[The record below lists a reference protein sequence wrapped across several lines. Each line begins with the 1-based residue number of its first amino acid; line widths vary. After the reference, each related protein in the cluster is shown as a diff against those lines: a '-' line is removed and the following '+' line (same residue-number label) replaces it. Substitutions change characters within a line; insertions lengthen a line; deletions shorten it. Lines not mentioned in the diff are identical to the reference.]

1 MIPPCSWTLLNVF
14 TKKKIAPVEYKGKNL
29 LRQASLRNK
38 ILIVICFATKIEK
51 EIDMEKK
58 RKKVLGL
65 DIGTNSIGAA
75 LIDLPQDFAEYGSDG
90 KIEWMGSRIIPTDGD
105 YLQKFESGAQA
116 LTKAAFRREKR
127 GSRRLKHRYKLRR
140 TRLIK
145 VFKALGWLDEYF
157 SLDNSRRFKQSVSEN
172 GYSFKISNYLPF
184 SDETITEFE
193 KELSIVGKKSKK
205 GKSIVPEDWIIYFL
219 RKKALTKR
227 ITIPELARI
236 IYMLNQRRGFKSS
249 RKDLK
254 TTNVLPYGEFVKR
267 KGKNEFGEEGLET
280 QFVVIT
286 KIKSVTF
293 KEEKKDKNGSSNIY
307 TIVAE
312 NTRLEPWEETR
323 KKEPDWAKE
332 INDKGEKIERKEFT
346 FLVTQKVDKSGKFIQ
361 NKPQLPKNDDWAL
374 CTTALSEKIEE
385 KHLYPGEYFY
395 EQIKEAYLAKRN
407 FKARQYPVYRWRY
420 QKELEAIWNRQCE
433 LNPELQKLNTDQ
445 ATLIKLA
452 DLLYPTQAKHNMPKL
467 SEFKS
472 NNLLH
477 IISKDIIYYQREL
490 KSQKSSISECRYEK
504 RIGKEKN
511 EEGVYIETGVYGLK
525 CIPRSSP
532 LFQEFRIWQ
541 DIHNIRVLE
550 REVIVDGKTNLD
562 VDVTGNFISDDI
574 KAKLFELFNSKA
586 SISEKD
592 ILKLL
597 KENHPDSNI
606 KLDIDKKEK
615 THSHRI
621 NLYARREELK
631 GNETLSRYR
640 ILFKKTDFDGD
651 DILSDKEKLRKLWH
665 IDYSITSSDE
675 EKSKKGITTALN
687 KILPDNPNKD
697 KGIELF
703 TKLSE
708 LKKEYG
714 SYSAC
719 AIKKMLS
726 VMRCGKKYW
735 HEQEINETIKQ
746 RAVDIKKR
754 LDNIGQ
760 NVRRINEIADDDVQK
775 QILKSFIGKEDLTK
789 GLNTYQAGYL
799 IYDKHSE
806 KDKTSINSAEDFGRF
821 IQKEIPN
828 NSLRNPIVE
837 QVVREAM
844 FLVRD
849 IWKQYGKIDEI
860 HIELGRNLKNNSQ
873 EREKISKA
881 QDGNFKEKQRIRQLL
896 YELMNGDFEQ
906 HIDEDETQPYKFE
919 NGMFKWGTKIEH
931 TTFKVKPNPE
941 SPADIE
947 KFRIWRNLS
956 KQSDMEWA
964 KKVKDEKIPTEQE
977 IKKYA
982 LWLSQNCRSPYTGKI
997 IPISKLFDENEYQKE
1012 HIIPQSKMKNDSFN
1026 NLVISEAAINPPP
1039 YKGSMLA
1046 RNFISQFGGQTLTIN
1061 NREYPILKET
1071 EYEAYC
1077 KDTFK
1082 FQKGKLKN
1090 LLATEVPEN
1099 FIGRQLNDT
1108 RYIGRKLSEL
1118 LAPVAKNENGI
1129 IFTGG
1134 AITSELKNNWGLN
1147 KVWKDL
1153 MEPRFE
1159 RLSKLTPE
1167 YIEEKRKLDEEF
1179 AIKDS
1184 QGQPRK
1190 DKNGDIVVQ
1199 DDRKVEYEQKV
1210 RAIPL
1215 KYIIHDKGEYGN
1227 PVIHFNVK
1235 ENEQLDLKR
1244 IDHRHHALDALIIAA
1259 TTREH
1264 IRYLNTLSAADTD
1277 EEFKNFKRTLVK
1289 GKIRDFKT
1297 PWERFTKDAKD
1308 KLEETIVTFKT
1319 NNKIISAPKNRTA
1332 YLRVENGKAKREY
1345 REQQP
1350 NKKWMAVR
1358 RSMFKEPLGVIW
1370 IKQIKDV
1377 SVKEAFTIE
1386 IERQLSYNDLTK
1398 RKTAS
1403 YIYDKL
1409 ARQIIK
1415 SIIQQCNSSIDE
1427 KDALIKE
1434 IEFYLT
1440 KNGKKIETGKVN
1452 KNGKTQYKT
1461 IYVLNGTEFEEVS
1474 VANFVA
1480 YKTKRMALTKKD
1492 YVEKL
1497 TIEKMKNDFPYFSE
1511 NEKRNNAFN
1520 NLFLQHIK
1528 EYNNDPKEAF
1538 NAEGIEKLNTK
1549 AIENPKIGKEIK
1561 SVTRLDGTV
1570 DLDDMFNGGFY
1581 ETDKGAMAYFVIY
1594 ENQQTKVRDGFESI
1608 ATHKAIE
1615 KIVNGDSIAKDREG
1629 YDKIILSPGDLV
1641 YVPTAEERK
1650 KVEQGVS
1657 IENVIPFNN
1666 NAILSKRVYK
1676 IVSFSKKDLLCIKAN
1691 ISDYII
1697 PYDRKAKSKGEIGWD
1712 NKSGNTL
1719 DDDTAIKDVCIK
1731 LKVDRLGNISKA

>member
-1 MIPPCSWTLLNVF
+1 MES
-14 TKKKIAPVEYKGKNL
+14 KKI
-29 LRQASLRNK
+29 
-38 ILIVICFATKIEK
+38 
-51 EIDMEKK
+51 
-58 RKKVLGL
+58 LGL

-75 LIDLPQDFAEYGSDG
+75 LINLPVGFENYGNDG
-90 KIEWMGSRIIPTDGD
+90 NIEWLGSRIIPLDGD

-116 LTKAAFRREKR
+116 ETKAAFRRGKR
-127 GSRRLKHRYKLRR
+127 GARRLKHRYKLRR

-145 VFKALGWLDEYF
+145 IFKTLGWLDENF
-157 SLDNSRRFKQSVSEN
+157 PLDDSQKFKATINEN
-172 GYSFKISNYLPF
+172 GYSHNISSYLPF
-184 SDETITEFE
+184 SKESIDEFE
-193 KELSIVGKKSKK
+193 KELGIAGNKSKK
-205 GKSIVPEDWIIYFL
+205 GKSIVPEDWIIYYL
-219 RKKALTKR
+219 RKKALTSK
-227 ITIPELARI
+227 ITIPELVRI
-236 IYMLNQRRGFKSS
+236 TYMLNQRRGFKSS

-254 TTNVLPYGEFVKR
+254 TTNVLPYQEFIER
-267 KGKNEFGEEGLET
+267 KDKNDYGEEGIET

-293 KEEKKDKNGSSNIY
+293 KEEKKDKKGNSNIY

-312 NTRLEPWEETR
+312 DARLDSWEEIR

-332 INDKGEKIERKEFT
+332 TNDKGEKVEKKEFT
-346 FLVTQKVDKSGKFIQ
+346 FLVTQKVDKNGKFTQ
-361 NKPQLPKNDDWAL
+361 NKPQLPKENDWAL

-385 KHLYPGEYFY
+385 KHQHPGEYFY
-395 EQIKEAYLAKRN
+395 EQIKEAYKTSRN
-407 FKARQYPVYRWRY
+407 FKVRQYPVYRWRY
-420 QKELEAIWNRQCE
+420 KKELEAIWEKQCE
-433 LNPELQKLNTDQ
+433 LNPELQKINSNQ
-445 ATLIKLA
+445 SILIKLA
-452 DLLYPTQAKHNMPKL
+452 EILYPTQAKYNMPKL

-472 NNLLH
+472 HDLLH

-490 KSQKSSISECRYEK
+490 KSQKNSISECRYEK
-504 RIGKEKN
+504 RKGIDGEF
-511 EEGVYIETGVYGLK
+511 YGLK

-532 LFQEFRIWQ
+532 LFQKFRIWQ

-550 REVIVDGKTNLD
+550 REVMVDGKTKLD
-562 VDVTGNFISDDI
+562 VDVTDNFIHENV
-574 KAKLFELFNSKA
+574 KAALFEIFNSKA
-586 SISEKD
+586 SLSEKD

-597 KENHPDSNI
+597 KDIYPDSNI

-615 THSHRI
+615 IHSHRI

-640 ILFKKTDFDGD
+640 TIFKKAGFDGEG
-651 DILSDKEKLRKLWH
+651 ILSDGEKLMKLWH

-687 KILPDNPNKD
+687 KILPDGPNKD
-697 KGIELF
+697 KAIELF

-719 AIKKMLS
+719 AIKKMLP
-726 VMRCGKKYW
+726 VMRCGKYW
-735 HEQEINETIKQ
+735 YEQDVTKTTKQ
-746 RAVDIKKR
+746 RAEDIKKR
-754 LDNIGQ
+754 LENIGHSI
-760 NVRRINEIADDDVQK
+760 RRINEIADDDVQK
-775 QILKSFIGKEDLTK
+775 QVLKSFIGKEDLTK
-789 GLNTYQAGYL
+789 GLNTYLAGYL

-806 KDKTSINSAEDFGRF
+806 KDKTAINSTEEFGKF

-837 QVVREAM
+837 QVVRETM

-849 IWKQYGKIDEI
+849 IWNKYGQIDEI
-860 HIELGRNLKNNSQ
+860 HIELGRDLKNNSK
-873 EREKISKA
+873 ERERISKA
-881 QDGNFKEKQRIRQLL
+881 QDGNFKEKQRIKALL
-896 YELMNGDFEQ
+896 YELLNNGIEQ
-906 HIDEDETQPYKFE
+906 YSEDS
-919 NGMFKWGTKIEH
+919 KIENA
-931 TTFKVKPNPE
+931 TFEVKPNPE
-941 SPADIE
+941 SPADID
-947 KFRIWRNLS
+947 KFRIWRSLS
-956 KQSDMEWA
+956 KQSDIEWA

-997 IPISKLFDENEYQKE
+997 IPLSKLFDTNQYEIE
-1012 HIIPQSKMKNDSFN
+1012 HIIPRSKMKNDGFN
-1026 NLVISEAAINPPP
+1026 NLVISEWGVNKAKDKQLAA
-1039 YKGSMLA
+1039 
-1046 RNFISQFGGQTLTIN
+1046 NFISDCKGKCKYGDK
-1061 NREYPILKET
+1061 EYKLFSYE

-1077 KDTFK
+1077 KETFR
-1082 FQKGKLKN
+1082 FQKAKLKN
-1090 LLATEVPEN
+1090 LLATEVPED
-1099 FIGRQLNDT
+1099 FIERQLNDT
-1108 RYIGRKLSEL
+1108 RYIGRKLAEL

-1147 KVWKDL
+1147 KVWKEL
-1153 MEPRFE
+1153 MKPRFE
-1159 RLSKLTPE
+1159 RL
-1167 YIEEKRKLDEEF
+1167 EK
-1179 AIKDS
+1179 ITGN
-1184 QGQPRK
+1184 Q
-1190 DKNGDIVVQ
+1190 
-1199 DDRKVEYEQKV
+1199 
-1210 RAIPL
+1210 
-1215 KYIIHDKGEYGN
+1215 YIIHEKDEQGN

-1277 EEFKNFKRTLVK
+1277 EEIKNFKRKLVK

-1297 PWERFTKDAKD
+1297 PWESFTKDAKD

-1319 NNKIISAPKNRTA
+1319 NSKITSTPKNRTA
-1332 YLRVENGKAKREY
+1332 CLKVENGKARRDYK
-1345 REQQP
+1345 EQQP

-1377 SVKEAFTIE
+1377 SVKEAFAIE
-1386 IERQLSYNDLTK
+1386 IERQLAYNDLTK

-1415 SIIQQCNSSIDE
+1415 SIIQQCNASIDE

-1434 IEFYLT
+1434 IESYLL
-1440 KNGKKIETGKVN
+1440 KNSKKVETGKEN
-1452 KNGKTQYKT
+1452 KKGKSQNKT
-1461 IYVLNGTEFEEVS
+1461 IYILNGTEYEAIS
-1474 VANFVA
+1474 VASFVA
-1480 YKTKRMALTKKD
+1480 YKTKRMALIKKD

-1528 EYNNDPKEAF
+1528 EYGNDPKEAF
-1538 NAEGIEKLNTK
+1538 NAEGIEKLNKK
-1549 AIENPKIGKEIK
+1549 AVENPKIGKEIK

-1570 DLDDMFNGGFY
+1570 DVDDMFNGGFY
-1581 ETDKGAMAYFVIY
+1581 ETDKGAMAYFIIY
-1594 ENQQTKVRDGFESI
+1594 ENQQTYEREGFESI

-1615 KIVNGDSIAKDREG
+1615 KIVKGDKIAEDKEG
-1629 YDKIILSPGDLV
+1629 FDKIILSPGDLV
-1641 YVPTAEERK
+1641 YVPTEEERMRK
-1650 KVEQGVS
+1650 EDIDWTNSKTLLNRIYKV
-1657 IENVIPFNN
+1657 
-1666 NAILSKRVYK
+1666 
-1676 IVSFSKKDLLCIKAN
+1676 VSFSGKDLLCVKAD
-1691 ISDYII
+1691 ISDPII
-1697 PYDRKAKSKGEIGWD
+1697 PTSIKEKVKGEIDWH
-1712 NKSGNTL
+1712 NKSTTTMEGDVT
-1719 DDDTAIKDVCIK
+1719 IKNVCIK
-1731 LKVDRLGNISKA
+1731 LNVDRLGNITKSGNPKIISPNDTNTVSEPAVNYEKKKWTLKSFNSFESMEQDQLAYYASLPPIERLRALKELALNAFGFSQESDMNVSERKIKFEQ